1 MLTSRLAYKNTSS
14 FTALLLFS
22 SCFIIFTHQKT
33 VRWLIESFLLVSGC
47 LTVFFLLVLSQLA
60 SFVSPTAPSLTV
72 SKYCCHGDVRTDI
85 KPVPTRFTGTMF
97 EVKHS
102 YPQGKRC
109 GTNYIYFS
117 LFWIIPFISR
127 THQRC
132 ATVAIPPVMASVF
145 FSFFFSSLFFL

>member
-1 MLTSRLAYKNTSS
+1 MFNG
-14 FTALLLFS
+14 
-22 SCFIIFTHQKT
+22 
-33 VRWLIESFLLVSGC
+33 V
-47 LTVFFLLVLSQLA
+47 FLLVLSQLA

-117 LFWIIPFISR
+117 LF
-127 THQRC
+127 
-132 ATVAIPPVMASVF
+132 
-145 FSFFFSSLFFL
+145 